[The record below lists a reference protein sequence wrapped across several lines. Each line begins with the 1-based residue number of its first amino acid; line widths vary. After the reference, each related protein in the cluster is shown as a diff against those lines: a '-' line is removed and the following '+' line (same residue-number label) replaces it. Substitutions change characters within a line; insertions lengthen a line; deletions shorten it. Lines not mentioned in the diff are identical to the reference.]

1 LTQTR
6 LLMRD
11 FIFSVWCHVGKTS
24 AATIEALETL
34 AANQYTTAEQGGRYV
49 VSASVQGKSFTYELP
64 AGQSGADFLN
74 MVRESWRMLQIG
86 GVSNGV
92 MTDAELLA
100 YLIDTNGEVTN
111 VTVASFTRQ
120 TEYGY

>member
-1 LTQTR
+1 
-6 LLMRD
+6 
-11 FIFSVWCHVGKTS
+11 
-24 AATIEALETL
+24 
-34 AANQYTTAEQGGRYV
+34 
-49 VSASVQGKSFTYELP
+49 
-64 AGQSGADFLN
+64 
-74 MVRESWRMLQIG
+74 MLQIG